1 MLSELRLF
9 ELLKRCALFFKA
21 GLGFYRVSGRSLR
34 TASNIGRIE
43 NPGFEK
49 LKAIANVMNFPPELW
64 FEDVE
69 NLREVSGARPSWF
82 WTPKTTWHSSTRS

>member
-1 MLSELRLF
+1 
-9 ELLKRCALFFKA
+9 
-21 GLGFYRVSGRSLR
+21 
-34 TASNIGRIE
+34 
-43 NPGFEK
+43 
-49 LKAIANVMNFPPELW
+49 MNFPPELW